1 MVEQIILDLIADNK
15 ENNNIK
21 NRNEY
26 CIGYTDGYND
36 GLVDL
41 LNKLGIKHDEEIINQ

>member
-1 MVEQIILDLIADNK
+1 MIEQIILDLIADNK
-15 ENNNIK
+15 ENFELE

-26 CIGYTDGYND
+26 CIGYADGYND

-41 LNKLGIKHDEEIINQ
+41 LNKLGIKHNEEIRN